1 MRWSVGI
8 EADGERVFTREEI
21 VSLADAVAAS
31 GGIASGIGTT
41 SYGARLLVE
50 APDREKAITL
60 ATAEFRRAAKEAGL
74 PSLPVG
80 RVQAVGEHE

>member
-8 EADGERVFTREEI
+8 EADGDRVFTREEI

-31 GGIASGIGTT
+31 GGIASGIGTM

-80 RVQAVGEHE
+80 RVEAVGEDE